1 MNKIQRVIAF
11 AGAATAMIL
20 ALSGLP
26 KVAQAIEHTTGH
38 QVGKVAV
45 FAEFCAY
52 GSRAR
57 QIRSKYSNLPN
68 FDDGYK
74 YWRKYLGKYDIVHPP
89 CGQVKDIADQLIS
102 SNVQDLGAQQSESVE
117 KATPEGRED
126 FDGRWVIE
134 IADASDESRTDTRII
149 EIKDGRF
156 SVEVSFYGWRGAVAG
171 QIDGSGNLTG
181 KANLKKMGYGRR
193 IDPFEASYREGEFHA
208 KTVSKSRSGGVYKG
222 AAAFMIDLTRA
233 TASSEVEC
241 ISTEC
246 EAKDEQATGSSWPCL
261 KWVRVGRKSTPSIT
275 SAVER

>member
-1 MNKIQRVIAF
+1 MEVPLGEP
-11 AGAATAMIL
+11 GAEQ
-20 ALSGLP
+20 
-26 KVAQAIEHTTGH
+26 VA
-38 QVGKVAV
+38 
-45 FAEFCAY
+45 
-52 GSRAR
+52 
-57 QIRSKYSNLPN
+57 
-68 FDDGYK
+68 
-74 YWRKYLGKYDIVHPP
+74 
-89 CGQVKDIADQLIS
+89 
-102 SNVQDLGAQQSESVE
+102 

-126 FDGRWVIE
+126 LDCRWVIE
-134 IADASDESRTDTRII
+134 IADASDESRTDTRTI

-181 KANLKKMGYGRR
+181 KVNLKKMGYGRR

-261 KWVRVGRKSTPSIT
+261 KWVYHRIS
-275 SAVER
+275 